1 VRHVGYLQELYIMYL
16 TINLFLHVS
25 AQLPP

>member
-1 VRHVGYLQELYIMYL
+1 MYL